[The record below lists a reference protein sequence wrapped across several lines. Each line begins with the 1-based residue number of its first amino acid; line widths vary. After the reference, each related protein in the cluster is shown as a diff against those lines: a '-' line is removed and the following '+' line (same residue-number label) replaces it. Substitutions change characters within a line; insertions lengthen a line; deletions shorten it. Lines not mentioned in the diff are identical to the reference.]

1 MEIMRIYVACLASYN
16 NGRLHGAWLDL
27 DDYVDAED
35 LSKAVKE
42 QVLITSPYP
51 NVMVECPE
59 CEGVEEVMV
68 VRHGCDDA
76 EVRRLGLP
84 SITTWHRCSH
94 CHGTGEVPSAEEWAI
109 HDHEGFPEGSVGEYT
124 SFDKLYEIRERI
136 AEAEEEFGDDG
147 QEILEAFEHCFG
159 TNDTPIS
166 TIRGAYRGK
175 YDSGAEMEQEFAIE
189 TGQIKDD
196 SHFFHYIDWERV
208 WKDDCDISEHNGH
221 FFWSNW

>member
-16 NGRLHGAWLDL
+16 NGRHHGEWFDL
-27 DDYVDAED
+27 DDYVDADD

-42 QVLITSPYP
+42 RVMITSPYP
-51 NVMVECPE
+51 NVEVECIACGGDGINPNE
-59 CEGVEEVMV
+59 S
-68 VRHGCDDA
+68 D
-76 EVRRLGLP
+76 
-84 SITTWHRCSH
+84 SICKT

-124 SFDKLYEIRERI
+124 SFGKLYEIRERI
-136 AEAEEEFGDDG
+136 EEAEEEFGDDG
-147 QEILEAFEHCFG
+147 QEILEAFEYCFG
-159 TNDTPIS
+159 ANDTPIS
-166 TIRGAYRGK
+166 RIREAYRGK

-189 TGQIKDD
+189 TGQIKED
-196 SHFFHYIDWERV
+196 SPYFYYIDWERV

>member
-16 NGRLHGAWLDL
+16 NGRLHGAWFDL

-51 NVMVECPE
+51 NVMVECIACGGDGINPNE
-59 CEGVEEVMV
+59 SDNVCK
-68 VRHGCDDA
+68 A
-76 EVRRLGLP
+76 
-84 SITTWHRCSH
+84 
-94 CHGTGEVPSAEEWAI
+94 CHGTGEVQSAEETAI

-147 QEILEAFEHCFG
+147 QEILEAFEYCFG

-166 TIRGAYRGK
+166 TIREAYRGK
-175 YDSGAEMEQEFAIE
+175 YESGKDLSYELAEE
-189 TGQIKDD
+189 TGEIPKDCD
-196 SHFFHYIDWERV
+196 LAYYIDWERV
-208 WKDDCDISEHNGH
+208 WNARDRHSFSEHNGH
-221 FFWSNW
+221 FFWSDW

>member
-1 MEIMRIYVACLASYN
+1 MDTMRIYVACLASYN
-16 NGRLHGAWLDL
+16 NGRHHGEWFDL

-35 LSKAVKE
+35 LEKAVKE
-42 QVLITSPYP
+42 RVMITSPYP
-51 NVMVECPE
+51 NVEVECPR
-59 CEGVEEVMV
+59 CGGDGIHHSDFDGV
-68 VRHGCDDA
+68 
-76 EVRRLGLP
+76 
-84 SITTWHRCSH
+84 CSR

-124 SFDKLYEIRERI
+124 GFGKLYEIRERI
-136 AEAEEEFGDDG
+136 EEAEEEFGDDG

-166 TIRGAYRGK
+166 TIREAYRGK
-175 YDSGAEMEQEFAIE
+175 YGSGAEMEQEFAIE

-196 SHFFHYIDWERV
+196 SPYFHYIDWEQV

-221 FFWSNW
+221 FFWSSW